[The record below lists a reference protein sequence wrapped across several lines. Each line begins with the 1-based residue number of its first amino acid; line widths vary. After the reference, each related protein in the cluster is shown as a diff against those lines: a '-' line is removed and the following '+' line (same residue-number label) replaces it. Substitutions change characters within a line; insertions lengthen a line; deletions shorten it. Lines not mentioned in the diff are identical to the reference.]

1 MALKKF
7 AVVSTQGLHL
17 RVDADRSSAWRDKL
31 SKGDRVE
38 VLEGRAGW
46 LFVRVERTAQRGWVY
61 AEHVKLET
69 PKPDLPEEPEHPP
82 LPSSLSLWEVAAL
95 AVGFIITAIAL
106 TTCIGP

>member
-7 AVVSTQGLHL
+7 AVVSTPGLHL
-17 RVDADRSSAWRDKL
+17 RVDASSTSAWRDKL

-46 LFVRVERTAQRGWVY
+46 LFVRVERTNQRGWVY

-69 PKPDLPEEPEHPP
+69 PKPDVPALPLDQGSDWTPWPAGI
-82 LPSSLSLWEVAAL
+82 VAVCGIIMAL
-95 AVGFIITAIAL
+95 ALVQCVG
-106 TTCIGP
+106 P

>member
-7 AVVSTQGLHL
+7 ASVSSVGLNL
-17 RVDADRSSAWRDKL
+17 RAGSSKDSELLDSL

-38 VLEGRAGW
+38 IIEARAGW
-46 LFVRVERTAQRGWVY
+46 LFVRVERTGQRGWVY

-69 PKPDLPEEPEHPP
+69 PKPDVPVVPTFDVEPKLEIYH
-82 LPSSLSLWEVAAL
+82 WVGIAL
-95 AVGFIITAIAL
+95 AVIVGGISL